1 MNRLDEIL
9 STMDIPSLRKHT
21 DNDSNLRWLLR
32 NIRINNNNHPDIDEA
47 VTLLKRELLPDLG
60 E

>member
-9 STMDIPSLRKHT
+9 STMDIPSLRKNT
-21 DNDSNLRWLLR
+21 DNDNNLRWLLR
-32 NIRINNNNHPDIDEA
+32 NIRINNSNHPDIDEA
-47 VTLLKRELLPDLG
+47 VALIKKELLPELG